1 VAGEIVLDSLSLSPA
16 ELSRIRTFT
25 FRGRD
30 GAERPLVLR
39 SARAAHD
46 RMILAFEGLATREA
60 AAALTLG
67 ELWAEASQLPDPGPG
82 VAYRYQLLG
91 CTVLDEQER
100 AIGVVEDIVD
110 TAAHPLYRVRTPE
123 GREVLIPAVDAFL
136 RSVDV
141 AAKRIVVALPEGLLD
156 V

>member
-1 VAGEIVLDSLSLSPA
+1 MLDSLSLSPD
-16 ELSRIRTFT
+16 ELRRIRTFT

-30 GAERPLVLR
+30 GAARPLVIR

-46 RMILAFEGLATREA
+46 RTILAFEGLATREA

-67 ELWAEASQLPDPGPG
+67 ELWAEAAQLPDPGPG

>member
-1 VAGEIVLDSLSLSPA
+1 MLDSLSLSPA
-16 ELSRIRTFT
+16 ELRRIRTFT
-25 FRGRD
+25 FRARD
-30 GAERPLVLR
+30 GAERPLVIR

-46 RMILAFEGLATREA
+46 RTILAFEGLATREA

-67 ELWAEASQLPDPGPG
+67 ELWAEAAQLPDPGPG

-141 AAKRIVVALPEGLLD
+141 AAKRIVVALPDGLLD

>member
-1 VAGEIVLDSLSLSPA
+1 MAGEIVLDSLALAPA
-16 ELSRIRTFT
+16 ELRRIRTFT
-25 FRGRD
+25 FRARD

-39 SARAAHD
+39 AARAAHD
-46 RMILAFEGLATREA
+46 RTIVAFEGLATREA

-67 ELWAEASQLPDPGPG
+67 ELWAEAARLPDPGPG

-91 CTVLDEQER
+91 CTVAEVDGRE
-100 AIGVVEDIVD
+100 IGVVEDIVD
-110 TAAHPLYRVRTPE
+110 TAAHPLYRVRTPD
-123 GREVLIPAVDAFL
+123 GREVLIPAVAAFL

-141 AAKRIVVALPEGLLD
+141 GAKRIVMELPAGLLD

>member
-1 VAGEIVLDSLSLSPA
+1 MAGEIVLDSLSLAPDQLRA
-16 ELSRIRTFT
+16 IRTFT
-25 FRGRD
+25 YRARN
-30 GAERPLVLR
+30 GAERPIELR

-46 RMILAFEGLATREA
+46 RMILGFEGVTTREA

-91 CTVLDEQER
+91 CTVVDEQDR

-141 AAKRIVVALPEGLLD
+141 AARRIVVGLPEGLLD

>member
-1 VAGEIVLDSLSLSPA
+1 MLDSLSLSPD
-16 ELSRIRTFT
+16 ELRRIRTFT

-30 GAERPLVLR
+30 GAERPLAIR

-46 RMILAFEGLATREA
+46 RTILAFEGLATREA

-67 ELWAEASQLPDPGPG
+67 ELWAEAAQLPDPGPG